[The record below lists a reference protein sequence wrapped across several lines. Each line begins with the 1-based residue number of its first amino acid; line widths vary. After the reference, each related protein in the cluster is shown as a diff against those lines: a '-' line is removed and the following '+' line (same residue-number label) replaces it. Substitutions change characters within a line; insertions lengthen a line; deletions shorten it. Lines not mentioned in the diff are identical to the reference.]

1 MSMLLRIALIMAIP
15 VLSVVFSL
23 MTSGLENVLTA
34 DNPNW
39 RTIPIYYWLAFWATA
54 WYSIYHFRFDNST
67 KKLKIYI
74 LRLAIKARIKYLA
87 SHVISKTDELD
98 KLQKKAIAVW
108 AQLLKDR
115 DSQMASCF
123 ITNRR
128 MLRKDNVT
136 CIVTTGNEV
145 NFMFIRSSDK
155 DVYFEVY
162 LPNTTISSMFNSFDR
177 EQKVRFERILEESR
191 DLVSSTVTIDGV

>member
-1 MSMLLRIALIMAIP
+1 
-15 VLSVVFSL
+15 
-23 MTSGLENVLTA
+23 MTLTA